1 MKRPILHVVL
11 IAGIIVLAYLVY
23 NSIHKVTSFNAEED
37 FRIEVVSE
45 KMKDIRRVQSAY
57 KTKYER
63 YAPTWDTL
71 LTFMHEDSLPVVMK
85 TGNVPDS
92 LTEQKALEMGIV
104 TRDTSYI
111 NVKDSLYN
119 PEKVDYKSK
128 QICLIPFST
137 NNGQEPADSFQLNA
151 GTIDRGNIEVPVF
164 EIIAPKE
171 SYLKGLD
178 EELIARD
185 KSIDLKLGSMEEAST
200 DGNWE

>member
-1 MKRPILHVVL
+1 MKRAILHVVL

-37 FRIEVVSE
+37 FRIDVVSK

-57 KTKYER
+57 KAKYER
-63 YAPTWDTL
+63 YASTWDTL

-92 LTEQKALEMGIV
+92 LTEMKALEMGLV
-104 TRDTSYI
+104 TRDTSYVR
-111 NVKDSLYN
+111 VKDSLYN
-119 PEKVDYKSK
+119 PDKVDYKSR

-137 NNGQEPADSFQLNA
+137 RNGEEPADTFQMDA
-151 GTIDRGNIEVPVF
+151 GSIDRGNIEVPVF
-164 EIIAPKE
+164 EIVAPKE

-178 EELIARD
+178 EDLIARD
-185 KSIDLKLGSMEEAST
+185 RSIDLKLGSMEEATT